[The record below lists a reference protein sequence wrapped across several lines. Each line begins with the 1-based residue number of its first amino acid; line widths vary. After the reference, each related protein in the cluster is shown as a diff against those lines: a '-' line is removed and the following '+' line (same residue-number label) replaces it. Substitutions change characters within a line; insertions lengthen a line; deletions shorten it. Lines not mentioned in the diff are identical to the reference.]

1 MKRFLFLIFF
11 FFSINM
17 LGQYSVG
24 PTVKYGWSDMP
35 NNIES
40 IRNSTN
46 YTEFRPSY
54 SIGIL
59 NEYRF
64 NTWFAVEL
72 DILYDFLS
80 SEQFYLVNGDNP
92 EGYRST
98 TLNEVSYLSMPI
110 LLQFDYKK
118 FSLHAGG
125 QASYTLVWE
134 TQTVINDGFV
144 NQNSYGSRSTGD
156 GLGWNFAFTAAL
168 AYNVYDNLE
177 LEARFVKGLVN
188 IMDPD
193 WGFEHYASTTQF
205 LVGLNYKFN
214 FQKKKAAT
222 K

>member
-1 MKRFLFLIFF
+1 MKKNLFLILSFISLSVF
-11 FFSINM
+11 AHYSI
-17 LGQYSVG
+17 G
-24 PTVKYGWSDMP
+24 PTAKYVWSDIP

-40 IRNSTN
+40 IRNSAD

-72 DILYDFLS
+72 DILYDFVS

-98 TLNEVSYLSMPI
+98 TLNEVSYLSTPI
-110 LLQFDYKK
+110 LLQLDYKK

-134 TQTVINDGFV
+134 TQTVINDGFG
-144 NQNSYGSRSTGD
+144 NQNSYGSRSSGD

-177 LEARFVKGLVN
+177 LEARYVKGLVN

-214 FQKKKAAT
+214 FQKKQAAT